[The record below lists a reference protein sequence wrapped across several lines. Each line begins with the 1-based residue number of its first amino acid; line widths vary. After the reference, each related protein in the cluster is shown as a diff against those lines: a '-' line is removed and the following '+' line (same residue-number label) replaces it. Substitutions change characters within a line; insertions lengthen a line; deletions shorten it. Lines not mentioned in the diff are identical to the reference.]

1 MGRDSKLV
9 KAINK
14 AIPVGRTPV
23 SLKEAGAFQK
33 LMSAEAGRAYLRLI
47 SLARQRGLEGADR
60 RLYFEVNKYLYEL
73 QYGAP
78 ATHSL
83 IGGSGGMTV
92 FVFQGVS
99 NRRQAQALLGQ
110 GNEVS
115 NGETGQ
121 TEERHDNTERVAEAA
136 DPEQG

>member
-9 KAINK
+9 KQINK
-14 AIPVGRTPV
+14 AIPVGRTPL

-33 LMSAEAGRAYLRLI
+33 LMSEEAGRAYLRLV

-73 QYGAP
+73 KYGAP
-78 ATHSL
+78 THSL

-121 TEERHDNTERVAEAA
+121 TEERHDDTERVVEPATTTES
-136 DPEQG
+136 